1 MHNMD
6 TKGINSKYLDRD
18 IATSIGKFFFD
29 KSVNEK
35 LKKED
40 FTLDTLKERCDLT
53 TMTIDSLKIVNI
65 HFDDKDI
72 CITTSRPGLLIGRK
86 GIQIGELKDYLK
98 KEYTF
103 DNLRII
109 EDRVIRSLYDYH
121 YILTGFEDDF

>member
-6 TKGINSKYLDRD
+6 TKGINSRYLDRD

-53 TMTIDSLKIVNI
+53 TMTIDSF
-65 HFDDKDI
+65 H
-72 CITTSRPGLLIGRK
+72 
-86 GIQIGELKDYLK
+86 
-98 KEYTF
+98 
-103 DNLRII
+103 
-109 EDRVIRSLYDYH
+109 
-121 YILTGFEDDF
+121 